1 MEVLSESS
9 KEFLE
14 QLIEIRNYWLNY
26 GRDAKGNKLKK
37 PEDILDGFI
46 FSLCAMIDGESGI
59 NNFNHIML
67 SNNYSN
73 RRINEH
79 DWLHEHYH
87 QVLSEVNENGSK
99 K

>member
-1 MEVLSESS
+1 MIGLSDSS

-14 QLIEIRNYWLNY
+14 QLIAIRDYWLTN
-26 GRDAKGNKLKK
+26 GRDAQGNKLEK

-46 FSLCAMIDGESGI
+46 FSLCAMIDGESGL

-73 RRINEH
+73 FKMNEH

-87 QVLSEVNENGSK
+87 RVLEEVHNEK
-99 K
+99 I